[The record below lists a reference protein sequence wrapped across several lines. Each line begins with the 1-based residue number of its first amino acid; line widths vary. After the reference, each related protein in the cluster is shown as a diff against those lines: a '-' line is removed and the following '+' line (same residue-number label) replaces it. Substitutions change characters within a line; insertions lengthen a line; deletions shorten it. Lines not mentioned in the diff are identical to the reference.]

1 GSTSYRSLPE
11 LFPELD
17 LDLMTRRMKLVELA
31 TKRGRLNEPATNSS
45 SFDEVERRII
55 SEIENQK
62 RQVFD
67 KVTAQLQ
74 AIRERIGTL
83 QLDSLIARVGV
94 TIDAAIGNLGAAIVS
109 GKDRLHASR
118 RDVIEHET
126 ALRQFQQEHGLRRPP
141 YYPRSRVLHL
151 GILASL
157 ALIESVF

>member
-1 GSTSYRSLPE
+1 MRVFHEWGGLWRTGSTSYRSLPE

-17 LDLMTRRMKLVELA
+17 LDLMTRHMKLVELA
-31 TKRGRLNEPATNSS
+31 TKRGRLNDPATNSS

-94 TIDAAIGNLGAAIVS
+94 TIDAA
-109 GKDRLHASR
+109 
-118 RDVIEHET
+118 
-126 ALRQFQQEHGLRRPP
+126 
-141 YYPRSRVLHL
+141 
-151 GILASL
+151 
-157 ALIESVF
+157 